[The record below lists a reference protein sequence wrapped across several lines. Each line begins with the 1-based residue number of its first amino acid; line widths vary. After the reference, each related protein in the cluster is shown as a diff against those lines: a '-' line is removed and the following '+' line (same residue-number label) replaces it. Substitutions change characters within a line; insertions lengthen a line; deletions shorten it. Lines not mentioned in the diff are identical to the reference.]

1 MKKLLALMLAAAL
14 ALSLVACGGGGGDGG
29 SKENEGGKEVEL
41 AADNIEDYLSLS
53 LETSNLRAHNILGTN
68 FGSLQDITISAY
80 AVQGGSFNNVQITF
94 EIPLPTLGDSYAL
107 FKVAESDDAY
117 DEDNETTLAFT
128 VRLPANGEFSEVHT
142 VGSSLSYNLDDY
154 DVEYTITEISGTF
167 DPD

>member
-1 MKKLLALMLAAAL
+1 MKKLLAFILAAAL
-14 ALSLVACGGGGGDGG
+14 ALSLVACGGGGDGG
-29 SKENEGGKEVEL
+29 RKEVEL
-41 AADNIEDYLSLS
+41 TADNIEDYLSLS

-94 EIPLPTLGDSYAL
+94 EIPLPTLGSSVEL
-107 FKVAESDDAY
+107 FTVAESDDAY
-117 DEDNETTLAFT
+117 DENNETTLTLT

-154 DVEYTITEISGTF
+154 DIEYMIKEISGTF
-167 DPD
+167 APN

>member
-41 AADNIEDYLSLS
+41 AADIIEDYLSLS

>member
-14 ALSLVACGGGGGDGG
+14 ALSLVACGGGGDGG
-29 SKENEGGKEVEL
+29 SKEVEL
-41 AADNIEDYLSLS
+41 TADNIEDYLSLS
-53 LETSNLRAHNILGTN
+53 FETSNLRALNILGTD

-107 FKVAESDDAY
+107 FKVAASDDAY
-117 DEDNETTLAFT
+117 DQNNETILAFT

-142 VGSSLSYNLDDY
+142 VGSDLSYNLDDY
-154 DVEYTITEISGTF
+154 DIEYIITEISGTF
-167 DPD
+167 NPN

>member
-1 MKKLLALMLAAAL
+1 MLAAAL
-14 ALSLVACGGGGGDGG
+14 TVSLVACGGSGGGDGG
-29 SKENEGGKEVEL
+29 SKENEGSKEVEL
-41 AADNIEDYLSLS
+41 TADNIEEYLSLS

-117 DEDNETTLAFT
+117 DENNETTLAFT

-167 DPD
+167 NPN